1 MTQKESKDIP
11 KGLVIALQYTIILVS
26 IMTYYIADVV
36 ECGGA
41 PYFEYRCVPEPIDEE
56 IQLITIEFRPP
67 TQPFGNYCYS
77 QPQFVFLD
85 VVVLRD
91 KWEYCQ
97 MHQLDVNSELDFFR
111 IVGMK
116 LVESR
121 LRTGRLTEA
130 PYWLYEIEC
139 LTSPSQA
146 IWISEEELIAQR
158 DLEPSLSEF

>member
-1 MTQKESKDIP
+1 MSYDEVQTLEVFGIP
-11 KGLVIALQYTIILVS
+11 YTE
-26 IMTYYIADVV
+26 TRYY
-36 ECGGA
+36 
-41 PYFEYRCVPEPIDEE
+41 PEPTDLEFPI
-56 IQLITIEFRPP
+56 ITIEFKPKTHP
-67 TQPFGNYCYS
+67 NDHYCYS

-111 IVGMK
+111 IIGMK

-121 LRTGRLTEA
+121 SSRGRLTQA

>member
-1 MTQKESKDIP
+1 MPYEEVQTIEAFGMP
-11 KGLVIALQYTIILVS
+11 YTE
-26 IMTYYIADVV
+26 TRYYPSPVDV
-36 ECGGA
+36 E
-41 PYFEYRCVPEPIDEE
+41 VPI
-56 IQLITIEFRPP
+56 ITIEFKPETHP
-67 TQPFGNYCYS
+67 NDDYCYS

-85 VVVLRD
+85 VVVLLD

-121 LRTGRLTEA
+121 SKSGRLTEAPYWLKSGRLTEA

-139 LTSPSQA
+139 NTRSTEP